1 MNESNLEWL
10 NIYWCVLHV
19 IGGSTPFRV
28 CSFIP
33 IPYGL
38 NEIEKIMK
46 DYNLFGIETHPISPN
61 THELRAKRT
70 CP

>member
-19 IGGSTPFRV
+19 IGGSAP
-28 CSFIP
+28 CK
-33 IPYGL
+33 L

-46 DYNLFGIETHPISPN
+46 DYDLFRIEIHPISPN
-61 THELRAKRT
+61 TYGFRAKRT
-70 CP
+70 YP